1 MFFKL
6 EVFHIHFFALET
18 HCALDLILFCFG
30 RFSGVLNSANLEGS
44 ALTNSL
50 TETLIFKLFV

>member
-6 EVFHIHFFALET
+6 EVFHIHFFALDT

-44 ALTNSL
+44 GLPNGL
-50 TETLIFKLFV
+50 IETLIFKLFI